1 MPCIELGN
9 VILHNPV
16 PEPSDI
22 CQFVTK
28 LAIEEMAIL
37 PMSNLEHIHFKP
49 SAGIVQMKFAA
60 ESQRPALSIWI
71 GKSRAGKILFN
82 TMFCIWA
89 THPPKMLKRMKK
101 VSPSDCQLNTFWDHL
116 DFWGQLRL
124 RTLCNCSKWI
134 YPATQASPQC
144 FLGPKMH
151 NLLIFFPNR
160 GEGSFLE
167 KFQIISFTSGPFTN
181 LRMHACQMSI
191 YICIYICKF
200 ICSFFERTS
209 FIFRGYIKLR
219 KWRYLFVFRLP
230 SLHLS

>member
-37 PMSNLEHIHFKP
+37 PMSNLEHIHFKL
-49 SAGIVQMKFAA
+49 SAAIVQIKFAA

-71 GKSRAGKILFN
+71 GNLQYNVLYF
-82 TMFCIWA
+82 

-134 YPATQASPQC
+134 YPATQVSPQC

-151 NLLIFFPNR
+151 NLLNFFPNR

-181 LRMHACQMSI
+181 LRMHACLMSI
-191 YICIYICKF
+191 YMGIYICKF

-219 KWRYLFVFRLP
+219 KWRYMFVFRLP